1 MINELFLIHCSIS
14 ASVRQ
19 SAQIKFKDLNLPEAV
34 VNVLEERYSVPI
46 RSVLSSQLKEFL
58 SDLRTQQRALYDE
71 CAINNGDI
79 HFLHADHFDKAMS
92 MISQI
97 RSKAKEY
104 NRRLQ
109 DAWSF
114 EFAEWSETVNT
125 LINTMFEEG
134 STEAR
139 MAHGAYMRMFPT
151 KEEFQDA
158 IQVFVVGPNPV
169 SMSVA
174 TNPNDP
180 QARIQEAAFL
190 NTTEV
195 LNAAKE
201 GAADKALN
209 ITAQLLDDLD
219 VRAGTKVSD
228 RQTGGSVRRGSWQ
241 ITAQNLELISK
252 HCVGFEELTNLTR
265 DLLTVGKRL
274 QSASVHERQDVYV
287 EYMNLKDQ
295 IKEEAQ
301 TIIDNRT
308 STKGL
313 EALQKSLSLSNTYG
327 DLISAI
333 ASTEEIHELE
343 ELEKRINLEETI
355 YVQRAKQLKNLFT
368 KRSELLA
375 ARNTDID
382 SLLADTIPDDSIDF

>member
-58 SDLRTQQRALYDE
+58 SDLRTEQRALYDE
-71 CAINNGDI
+71 CAISNGDI

-158 IQVFVVGPNPV
+158 IQIFVVGPNPV

-180 QARIQEAAFL
+180 Q
-190 NTTEV
+190 
-195 LNAAKE
+195 NAAKE

-219 VRAGTKVSD
+219 VRAGTKVGD

-265 DLLTVGKRL
+265 DLLTIGKRL
-274 QSASVHERQDVYV
+274 QSASVHERQDAYI

-382 SLLADTIPDDSIDF
+382 SLLADTTPDDSIDF